1 MKKKNNRSRAP
12 ELTPLQRAI
21 VDSIKAN
28 KPLMGEGGVL
38 TDIIKGAL
46 EAALEGEME
55 SHISG
60 NSQESDNNSE
70 YYSTK
75 PLGSGIP
82 NRRNGK
88 GTKTMHSGYGKFELT
103 TPRDRDSSFSPQA
116 VTKRQTVL
124 TDELDNKI
132 LGLFKLGMSYSD
144 IAGNVEEMYGYEA
157 SSATISAVTDKL
169 IPIVAEWRS
178 RPLEA
183 VYPIVFMD
191 AMFFKTRQDNVVKT
205 KVMYNIMGINAD
217 GRKEILGFYAAESEG
232 ANFWLGVLNDLR
244 ERGVKDILIA
254 CIDGLKGFP
263 EAINALFPQTEIQLC
278 IVHQIR
284 NSLKYVASRNQ
295 KEFITD
301 LKEVYKAPSK
311 DAAEYNL
318 LKLDE
323 KWGKKYPVVLKSWNN
338 NWEHLSNYFK
348 YSAEIRKMI
357 YTTNAIEGFH
367 RQVRKYTK
375 TKGAFTSDNAL
386 FKLVFCAI
394 ERINEKWTQPI
405 QNWALTVSQ
414 LHIYFGP
421 RLNLSL
427 KLSPDTVQ

>member
-88 GTKTMHSGYGKFELT
+88 GTKTMHSGHGKFELT

-284 NSLKYVASRNQ
+284 NSLKYVA
-295 KEFITD
+295 
-301 LKEVYKAPSK
+301 
-311 DAAEYNL
+311 EYNL